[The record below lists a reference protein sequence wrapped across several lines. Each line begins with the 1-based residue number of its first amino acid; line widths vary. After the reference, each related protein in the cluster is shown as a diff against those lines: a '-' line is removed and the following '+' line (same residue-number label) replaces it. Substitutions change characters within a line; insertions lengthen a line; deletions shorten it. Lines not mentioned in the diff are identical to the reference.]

1 MTRFT
6 LNHKGRRER
15 LLPAHITKRSMS
27 RKKAPYPIPVYAIQL
42 VAERVMD
49 GPVVKS
55 PSAVA
60 ELLVE
65 YLARADREHFVV
77 VLLATNHRVLGIHT
91 CHIGTLSASLVR
103 IADVFKPAILAN
115 AASII
120 VGHNHPSGNV
130 EPSREDIALTRRL
143 VEAGQL
149 FDMPVRD
156 SIIVSTSGDYTS
168 LAERGFC

>member
-1 MTRFT
+1 MENETSHVPVFRVE
-6 LNHKGRRER
+6 LVRER
-15 LLPAHITKRSMS
+15 VL
-27 RKKAPYPIPVYAIQL
+27 
-42 VAERVMD
+42 D
-49 GPVVKS
+49 GPVVRT

-60 ELLVE
+60 GLVSE

-77 VLLATNHRVLGIHT
+77 VLLATNHRVIGIHT
-91 CHIGTLSASLVR
+91 CHIGTISASLVR
-103 IADVFKPAILAN
+103 IADVFKVAILAN
-115 AASII
+115 AACLICA
-120 VGHNHPSGNV
+120 HNHPSGNV

-156 SIIVSTSGDYTS
+156 SIIVSTNGDYTS